1 MVKLTKY
8 ALCVGYLPVLHYSG
22 FSGQIHDSDNILTKV
37 HVALEK
43 ARMPSSV
50 QFASRTDRGV
60 GAIHQVITLDTTR
73 PPILSE
79 VNAYLSKDIRVLGI
93 TPAPLSFDP
102 RRDASLRTYSYF
114 LNTEINNVAIK
125 LQPILQDFQGRHNFQ
140 NFTKKDPKRPHINYS
155 RTIEKIEMK
164 LVTDSVYQ
172 VQLVAKS
179 FLWQQVRRI
188 VGFLIELINGQR
200 NDMDIHVLLNP
211 EPSPSHPSIKKPAPA
226 PAEYLILEHIQY
238 PHIKFH
244 YDEKS
249 VQDFRNTLISHLIC
263 TRSKA
268 ALFQF
273 TLDTIGALV
282 SQNSR

>member
-1 MVKLTKY
+1 MVKLTRY

-37 HVALEK
+37 RVALEK
-43 ARMPSSV
+43 ARMPPSV

-60 GAIHQVITLDTTR
+60 GAIHQVITFDTTR

-79 VNAYLSKDIRVLGI
+79 VNAYLPKDIRVLGT
-93 TPAPLSFDP
+93 TPVPLSFDP

-114 LNTEINNVAIK
+114 FNTEINNAVIK
-125 LQPILQDFQGRHNFQ
+125 LQPILQNFQGHHNFQ
-140 NFTKKDPKRPHINYS
+140 NFAKKDPKRPHVNFS

-164 LVTDSVYQ
+164 MVTNSVYQ
-172 VQLVAKS
+172 IRLVAKS

-200 NDMDIHVLLNP
+200 NDTEIHALLNP
-211 EPSPSHPSIKKPAPA
+211 ESSPIHPSIKKPAPS
-226 PAEYLILEHIQY
+226 PAEYLVLEYIQY
-238 PHIKFH
+238 PHIQFH

-249 VQDFRNTLISHLIC
+249 VQDFRNTLINHLISA
-263 TRSKA
+263 RSKA

-273 TLDTIGALV
+273 TLDTIGALI
-282 SQNSR
+282 SHNPK